1 MGKKKKKRDHL
12 QSRPPPRPAACPQSR
27 PSLRYHIRLAARY
40 LTCSRLK
47 KNLTALIKNVRSTC
61 WYRLSNKHDGQYTI
75 LPISLTL
82 GRQCGYHTIGCF
94 VDYSLRRYLR
104 SNEGAFV
111 AVSVDYHFPPWM
123 EHVADSLSTV
133 LRRRKE
139 RR

>member
-1 MGKKKKKRDHL
+1 MKVPFIAPSFVYLHSFVKGSYLLARALYADHNSYL
-12 QSRPPPRPAACPQSR
+12 ASQKYY
-27 PSLRYHIRLAARY
+27 LRI
-40 LTCSRLK
+40 
-47 KNLTALIKNVRSTC
+47 
-61 WYRLSNKHDGQYTI
+61 
-75 LPISLTL
+75 P
-82 GRQCGYHTIGCF
+82 CF